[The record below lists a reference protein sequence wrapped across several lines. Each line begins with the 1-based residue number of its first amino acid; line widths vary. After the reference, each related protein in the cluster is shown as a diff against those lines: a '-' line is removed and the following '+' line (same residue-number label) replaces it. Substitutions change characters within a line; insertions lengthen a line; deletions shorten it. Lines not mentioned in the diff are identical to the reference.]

1 MRQLLHRLRVRGL
14 PANLVPLVQVLL
26 PDQVVGRAQGP
37 REIVALVVAIVRL
50 VKVVIVPRVIAR
62 KVIVL
67 KVIAPKVA
75 TVVTDVPAETVQAGI
90 VQAAIVAPAEIGQVA
105 TGLLP
110 NAATSRQTSKS
121 RSSSPTASI
130 STIRPTSWSAGCAI
144 WIPVPAVSCVGF
156 TTRYAGPPAHQR
168 MNGSM
173 SS

>member
-90 VQAAIVAPAEIGQVA
+90 VAPAEIGPVA